1 MTITYYALICALLN
15 SVILLLIFGWLALR
29 RKAGTSDVRLSR
41 ISLVVSSFI
50 VPVIV
55 CITFVAAAAVSQK
68 FFNFAFP
75 VGQRGGG
82 VFIILITSV
91 LTSVVTL
98 ITLLP
103 RIKHQWE
110 E

>member
-1 MTITYYALICALLN
+1 MTITYFALICALVN
-15 SVILLLIFGWLALR
+15 IAILLGIYWLLAVR
-29 RKAGTSDVRLSR
+29 RKSGKSDIRQSR
-41 ISLVVSSFI
+41 ITMVISSFVVPI
-50 VPVIV
+50 VICVSFV
-55 CITFVAAAAVSQK
+55 VAAAISQK
-68 FFNFAFP
+68 FFNYTFP

-103 RIKHQWE
+103 RIKHLWE